1 MKRLSQAIAAL
12 LVTALLA
19 GGGLA
24 QTAGSDTAGA
34 DTRAE
39 SRGEAADKD
48 REKKG
53 ELELCKEKAQGLDGP
68 ERARFFTDCLKGR
81 GPS

>member
-1 MKRLSQAIAAL
+1 MKQLSHAIAAL
-12 LVTALLA
+12 LVTTLLA
-19 GGGLA
+19 GGALA
-24 QTAGSDTAGA
+24 QTAGTDTTAA
-34 DTRAE
+34 DPRVD